1 MAHSLFARFFALCT
15 AIAAVSI
22 AVTAWLASQAT
33 TGSIRQ
39 EQGEALATDA
49 TLYDRLLGYAAD
61 HRDWSG
67 VADTAHALAAESG
80 RRIALTSRDGVTLVD
95 TGGPA
100 APPLPVRP
108 KAIVDP
114 LNVDQVLKP
123 DAPADAVDPRAIG
136 PFRLAPDEADRL
148 RHLAD
153 QIADCTGA
161 EVVLEPGGRP
171 VLDPPVEPSARYAE
185 DCMAH
190 SSKVLTAPTE
200 TEQAAARELR
210 SLLVD
215 CLHRVR
221 PDARV
226 DERWTEPA
234 VLRWWLRPPPPGTAS
249 EVARCLAGARRA
261 QLAPHVAPPALL
273 FLTSPTGGE
282 RPAVD
287 LSSAGA
293 TRVALTGSAVL
304 ALAGFASWLVA
315 SRLVRPI
322 RAVTA
327 AAGRMGAGD
336 RSARVDGPSRGEL
349 GALADAFN
357 TMSDRLADA
366 ERQRQALVSDVA
378 HELRT
383 PLATVTG
390 WLEAVQDGVAEV
402 DPQLLAVLLSE
413 SHVLRTLVDDL
424 HDLAQADAG
433 ALRLHPE
440 PLDAAEIIEQAV
452 TAHQVDDVSLA
463 ARTTG
468 PLELTA
474 DPVRLRQAV
483 RNLVTNA
490 LRHTPPG
497 GAVTV
502 TGTRSGTDVV
512 IEVAD
517 TGIGIA
523 PADLPRVFDRFW
535 RADKS
540 RSRATGG
547 SGLGLAI
554 TKYLVEAHGGTVE
567 VESTPGRGSTFRLR
581 LPTGD

>member
-1 MAHSLFARFFALCT
+1 MAHSLFVRFFALCT

-49 TLYDRLLGYAAD
+49 TLYDELLGYAAG

-67 VADTAHALAAESG
+67 VADTARALAAGSG
-80 RRIALTSRDGVTLVD
+80 RRIALTTRDGVPLVD
-95 TGGPA
+95 TGGPD

-123 DAPADAVDPRAIG
+123 DAPADAVDPRAVG
-136 PFRLAPDEADRL
+136 PYRLTPVEADRL
-148 RHLAD
+148 RSLA
-153 QIADCTGA
+153 QLIAECTGSR
-161 EVVLEPGGRP
+161 VVVEPGGRP
-171 VLDPPVEPSARYAE
+171 ALDPPVEPGLRFAE
-185 DCMAH
+185 DCPVH
-190 SSKVLTAPTE
+190 STKVLTAPTE
-200 TEQAAARELR
+200 TEHAASRELR

-215 CLHRVR
+215 CVHRVR

-234 VLRWWLRPPPPGTAS
+234 VLRWWLRPAPPGTAP
-249 EVARCLAGARRA
+249 EVAGCLSGARRA

-273 FLTSPTGGE
+273 FLTAPTGGE
-282 RPAVD
+282 RPGVD

-327 AAGRMGAGD
+327 AARRMGAGD
-336 RSARVDGPSRGEL
+336 RSARVDGPARGEV
-349 GALADAFN
+349 GELASAFN
-357 TMSDRLADA
+357 AMSGRLADA

-390 WLEAVQDGVAEV
+390 WLEAVQDGVASM

-413 SHVLRTLVDDL
+413 SQVLRTLVDDL

-440 PLDAAEIIEQAV
+440 PLDAAEVVEQVVA
-452 TAHQVDDVSLA
+452 AHHADGLV
-463 ARTTG
+463 ARTSG
-468 PLELTA
+468 RLELTA

-490 LRHTPPG
+490 LRYTPPG
-497 GAVTV
+497 GTVTV
-502 TGTRSGTDVV
+502 TGTRSDGHVV

-517 TGIGIA
+517 TGVGID
-523 PADLPRVFDRFW
+523 PDDLPHVFDRFW

-554 TKYLVEAHGGTVE
+554 TKHLVEAHGGTVE
-567 VESTPGRGSTFRLR
+567 VTSAVGEGSTFRLR
-581 LPTGD
+581 LPA

>member
-1 MAHSLFARFFALCT
+1 MAPSLFVRFFALCT

-49 TLYDRLLGYAAD
+49 TLYDELLGYAAD

-67 VADTAHALAAESG
+67 VAETAHALAAGSG
-80 RRIALTSRDGVTLVD
+80 RRIALTTRDGVPLVD
-95 TGGPA
+95 TGGPE

-123 DAPADAVDPRAIG
+123 DVPADAVDPRAVG
-136 PFRLAPDEADRL
+136 PYRLAPAEADGL
-148 RHLAD
+148 RHLAER
-153 QIADCTGA
+153 IAECTGSR
-161 EVVLEPGGRP
+161 VVVEPGGRP
-171 VLDPPVEPSARYAE
+171 ALDPQVEPGARYGE
-185 DCMAH
+185 DCMVH
-190 SSKVLTAPTE
+190 SAKVLTSPTE
-200 TEQAAARELR
+200 TEQAASRELR

-215 CLHRVR
+215 CVRRVR

-234 VLRWWLRPPPPGTAS
+234 VLRWWLRPAPPGTAP
-249 EVARCLAGARRA
+249 EVAGCLSGARRA

-273 FLTSPTGGE
+273 FLTAPTGGE
-282 RPAVD
+282 RPGVD

-293 TRVALTGSAVL
+293 ARVALTGFAVL

-327 AAGRMGAGD
+327 AARRMGAGD
-336 RSARVDGPSRGEL
+336 RSARVDGPARGEV
-349 GALADAFN
+349 GELASAFN
-357 TMSDRLADA
+357 AMSGRLADA

-390 WLEAVQDGVAEV
+390 WLEAVQDGVASM

-413 SHVLRTLVDDL
+413 SQVLRTLVDDL

-440 PLDAAEIIEQAV
+440 PLDAAEVVEQVVA
-452 TAHQVDDVSLA
+452 AHHADGLV
-463 ARTTG
+463 ARTSG
-468 PLELTA
+468 RLELTA

-490 LRHTPPG
+490 LRYTPPG

-502 TGTRSGTDVV
+502 TGTRSDGHVV

-517 TGIGIA
+517 TGVGID
-523 PADLPRVFDRFW
+523 PDDLPHVFDRFW

-567 VESTPGRGSTFRLR
+567 VTSTVGVGSTFRLR
-581 LPTGD
+581 LPA

>member
-1 MAHSLFARFFALCT
+1 MAHSLFVRFFALCT
-15 AIAAVSI
+15 AIAALSI

-33 TGSIRQ
+33 TGSISQ

-49 TLYDRLLGYAAD
+49 TLYDQLLGYAAD

-67 VADTAHALAAESG
+67 VADTARALAAGSG
-80 RRIALTSRDGVTLVD
+80 RRIALTTRDGVPLVD
-95 TGGPA
+95 TGGPD

-123 DAPADAVDPRAIG
+123 DAPADAVDPRAVG
-136 PFRLAPDEADRL
+136 PFRLTPDEAERL

-153 QIADCTGA
+153 AIADCTGVG
-161 EVVLEPGGRP
+161 VVLEPGGRP
-171 VLDPPVEPSARYAE
+171 VLSPPIDPGPKYAV
-185 DCMAH
+185 DCPAH
-190 SSKVLTAPTE
+190 SAKVLTAPTE
-200 TEQAAARELR
+200 TEQAASRELR
-210 SLLVD
+210 SLLLD
-215 CLHRVR
+215 CLNRVR

-226 DERWTEPA
+226 DPRWTEPA
-234 VLRWWLRPPPPGTAS
+234 VLRWWLRPPPPGTAP
-249 EVARCLAGARRA
+249 EVAGCLSGARRA

-273 FLTSPTGGE
+273 FLTAPTGVE
-282 RPAVD
+282 RPGVD

-293 TRVALTGSAVL
+293 TRVALTGFAVL

-327 AAGRMGAGD
+327 AARRMGAGD
-336 RSARVDGPSRGEL
+336 RFARVTGPARGEV
-349 GALADAFN
+349 GDLAGAFN
-357 TMSDRLADA
+357 AMSDRLAEA

-390 WLEAVQDGVAEV
+390 WLEAVQDGVATI
-402 DPQLLAVLLSE
+402 DPQLLAILLSE

-440 PLDAAEIIEQAV
+440 PLDAAEVVEQVVA
-452 TAHQVDDVSLA
+452 AHHADGVPLV
-463 ARTTG
+463 ARTSG
-468 PLELTA
+468 RLELTA

-490 LRHTPPG
+490 LRYTPPG
-497 GAVTV
+497 GTVTV
-502 TGTRSGTDVV
+502 SGKREGSDVV

-517 TGIGIA
+517 TGTGIA
-523 PADLPRVFDRFW
+523 PDDLPHVFDRFW

-567 VESTPGRGSTFRLR
+567 VTSTVGKGSTFRLR
-581 LPTGD
+581 LPA